1 MSELGELEPVARQS
15 TAELIAD
22 QLRSAIMYG
31 VFAPGTQLGEA
42 ELAARFAVSRG
53 PLREAMQRLVQEGL
67 LRGERHRGLFVID
80 LDAADVRDIYLAR
93 LAIERMAC
101 QLIMNG
107 NRGEAVARLS
117 EALLNLVTA
126 AESRDRNAM
135 SDADQAFHQTLV
147 SCSGNSRLERMAQTL
162 LVETRMCL
170 AALQEHYPEPDELV
184 TEHRAL
190 VDAISDGDE
199 ELLLGLIEAHMRS
212 RSSDSCRPRRSPWR
226 SEAWPPAPGFHAT
239 PPPRRKRRASTA
251 SVDNSPTVGQLRGRP
266 RIPSGS
272 VGPRE

>member
-15 TAELIAD
+15 TAEIIAD
-22 QLRSAIMYG
+22 QLRTAVMYG
-31 VFAPGTQLGEA
+31 VFAPGAQLGEV
-42 ELAARFAVSRG
+42 ELANRFEVSRG

-67 LRGERHRGLFVID
+67 LRSERHRGLFVID
-80 LDAADVRDIYLAR
+80 MHAEDVRDVYHAR
-93 LAIERMAC
+93 LAIERAGC
-101 QLIMNG
+101 QLIMHG

-117 EALLNLVTA
+117 DALENIVTA

-170 AALQEHYPEPDELV
+170 SALQEHYPEPAELV
-184 TEHRAL
+184 TEHRVL

-199 ELLLGLIEAHMRS
+199 ELLLSLIETHMR
-212 RSSDSCRPRRSPWR
+212 DSIDRLSP
-226 SEAWPPAPGFHAT
+226 
-239 PPPRRKRRASTA
+239 
-251 SVDNSPTVGQLRGRP
+251 
-266 RIPSGS
+266 
-272 VGPRE
+272 

>member
-15 TAELIAD
+15 TAELIAA

-31 VFAPGTQLGEA
+31 ALAPGTQLGES
-42 ELAARFAVSRG
+42 ELAARFEVSRG

-80 LDAADVRDIYLAR
+80 LTATDVEEIYRAR

-101 QLIMNG
+101 QLIMAG

-117 EALLNLVTA
+117 EALSALATA
-126 AESRDRNAM
+126 ADRNAM

-147 SCSGNSRLERMAQTL
+147 SCSGNARLERMAQTL

-170 AALQEHYPEPDELV
+170 AALQETYPESEELV
-184 TEHRAL
+184 AEHRAL
-190 VDAISDGDE
+190 VGAISDGDE
-199 ELLLGLIEAHMRS
+199 QLLLSLIESHML
-212 RSSDSCRPRRSPWR
+212 DSIERLVP
-226 SEAWPPAPGFHAT
+226 PPA
-239 PPPRRKRRASTA
+239 
-251 SVDNSPTVGQLRGRP
+251 
-266 RIPSGS
+266 
-272 VGPRE
+272 E

>member
-1 MSELGELEPVARQS
+1 VSELGELEPVARQS

-67 LRGERHRGLFVID
+67 LRGARHRGLFVID
-80 LDAADVRDIYLAR
+80 LSASDVRDIYLAR
-93 LAIERMAC
+93 LAIERTSC
-101 QLIMNG
+101 QLIMAG
-107 NRGEAVARLS
+107 NRGEAVVRLS
-117 EALLNLVTA
+117 EALATLVTA
-126 AESRDRNAM
+126 AAGRDRNAM

-184 TEHRAL
+184 AEHQAL
-190 VDAISDGDE
+190 VDAISDGNE
-199 ELLLGLIEAHMRS
+199 QLLISLIESHMLESIERLV
-212 RSSDSCRPRRSPWR
+212 
-226 SEAWPPAPGFHAT
+226 PAGET
-239 PPPRRKRRASTA
+239 PE
-251 SVDNSPTVGQLRGRP
+251 PTL
-266 RIPSGS
+266 
-272 VGPRE
+272 

>member
-31 VFAPGTQLGEA
+31 TLAPGTQLGES

-80 LDAADVRDIYLAR
+80 LSAADVRDIYLAR
-93 LAIERMAC
+93 LAIERTAC
-101 QLIMNG
+101 ELIMAG
-107 NRGEAVARLS
+107 NRGEAVVRLS
-117 EALLNLVTA
+117 EALSTLVTA
-126 AESRDRNAM
+126 SSGGDRNAM

-147 SCSGNSRLERMAQTL
+147 SCSGNTRLERMAQTL

-170 AALQEHYPEPDELV
+170 AALQKHYPEPAELV
-184 TEHRAL
+184 AEHQAL
-190 VDAISDGDE
+190 VNAISDGDE
-199 ELLLGLIEAHMRS
+199 PLLLRLIESHML
-212 RSSDSCRPRRSPWR
+212 DSIARLV
-226 SEAWPPAPGFHAT
+226 PPAMP
-239 PPPRRKRRASTA
+239 
-251 SVDNSPTVGQLRGRP
+251 
-266 RIPSGS
+266 
-272 VGPRE
+272 

>member
-80 LDAADVRDIYLAR
+80 LDAADVRDVYLAR

-147 SCSGNSRLERMAQTL
+147 SCAGNSRLERMAQTL

-170 AALQEHYPEPDELV
+170 AALQEHYPEPEELV
-184 TEHRAL
+184 AEHRAL
-190 VDAISDGDE
+190 VDAISDGSE
-199 ELLLGLIEAHMRS
+199 KLLLGLIEAHMLESIERLV
-212 RSSDSCRPRRSPWR
+212 
-226 SEAWPPAPGFHAT
+226 PPAP
-239 PPPRRKRRASTA
+239 
-251 SVDNSPTVGQLRGRP
+251 
-266 RIPSGS
+266 
-272 VGPRE
+272 

>member
-15 TAELIAD
+15 TAELIAA

-80 LDAADVRDIYLAR
+80 LSASDVRDIYLAR
-93 LAIERMAC
+93 LAIERTSC
-101 QLIMNG
+101 QLIMSG
-107 NRGEAVARLS
+107 NRGEAVVRLA
-117 EALLNLVTA
+117 EALDNLVTA
-126 AESRDRNAM
+126 AVGRDRNAM

-147 SCSGNSRLERMAQTL
+147 SCSGNTRLERMAQTL

-170 AALQEHYPEPDELV
+170 AALQKHYPEPDELV
-184 TEHRAL
+184 AEHRAL

-199 ELLLGLIEAHMRS
+199 QQLITLIEAHMLESIDRLV
-212 RSSDSCRPRRSPWR
+212 
-226 SEAWPPAPGFHAT
+226 PP
-239 PPPRRKRRASTA
+239 
-251 SVDNSPTVGQLRGRP
+251 V
-266 RIPSGS
+266 
-272 VGPRE
+272 